1 MSFILIEFSS
11 KRSQILTLLHVHEI
25 NSIFGV
31 LLRPFLFISVI
42 DNFPNTIIHE
52 ICIFFVEGFY
62 IFWCSWVIR
71 TIYYFL
77 INFFK
82 FLLGVVERTE
92 LSCKL
97 FSQLF
102 ILLPVIMPSSTNI
115 YFKRV
120 GSLNQ
125 KMHLVNLV
133 NLMREKLRV
142 RYLNRNYQIIS
153 VVEIC
158 WIPVVSHNLLFTLW
172 YPLIFRQNFVPQLR
186 VLWIQFFE
194 LRLESLRSQ
203 I

>member
-52 ICIFFVEGFY
+52 ICIFFVESFY
-62 IFWCSWVIR
+62 ILWCSWVIR

-77 INFFK
+77 INLFK
-82 FLLGVVERTE
+82 FLLSVVERTE

-125 KMHLVNLV
+125 KMHLINLV
-133 NLMREKLRV
+133 KLMREKLRV

-158 WIPVVSHNLLFTLW
+158 WIPVVSHNLWFYRCNSGILFHYL
-172 YPLIFRQNFVPQLR
+172 FPQFR
-186 VLWIQFFE
+186 VLLIKRREFILE
-194 LRLESLRSQ
+194 LLHW
-203 I
+203 

>member
-133 NLMREKLRV
+133 KLMREKLRV

-158 WIPVVSHNLLFTLW
+158 WIPVVSHNLWLYRCNSGILFHYL
-172 YPLIFRQNFVPQLR
+172 FPQVR
-186 VLWIQFFE
+186 VLLIKRREFILE
-194 LRLESLRSQ
+194 LLHW
-203 I
+203 